1 MTGPLEY
8 QGAIEPRIEG
18 LVEIAADGVMAD
30 CWIRARVNTH
40 VGWCFEDEGQ
50 ALGGV
55 HVVGHLEVLSAHP
68 SGQFSTGGI
77 LVAFTADEWAAMRD
91 ALQALEAMA

>member
-8 QGAIEPRIEG
+8 RGTIEPRIEG

-30 CWIRARVNTH
+30 CWIRAAANRN
-40 VGWCFEDEGQ
+40 VGWCFEDEAT

-55 HVVGHLEVLSAHP
+55 HVVGHLEVLSVHP
-68 SGQFSTGGI
+68 SGQFSSGGI
-77 LVAFTADEWAAMRD
+77 LVAFTPVEWASMRD
-91 ALQALEAMA
+91 ALQAHEAIA